1 MIIARRGFLAG
12 LGSLFAAPAIV
23 RAESLMPVK
32 LVDFSP
38 PPAPVFVFQALD
50 TVSGKWV
57 DLERVLAPKAGFFDV
72 TGDLVRAQ
80 MKSGAFSAQRNR
92 ILATSKEA
100 AMLDGAIGSGSR
112 YIFADDKPREHAFLF
127 RGLAVVTS

>member
-1 MIIARRGFLAG
+1 MILQRRTFLTG
-12 LGSLFAAPAIV
+12 LASLFAAPAIV

-38 PPAPVFVFQALD
+38 PPAPGFVFQALD
-50 TVSGKWV
+50 TVTGKWV

-72 TGDLVRAQ
+72 TGDLGRAQ

-92 ILATSKEA
+92 ILASSNA
-100 AMLDGAIGSGSR
+100 IGYLDGAIGSGSR
-112 YIFADDKPREHAFLF
+112 HIFADNKPREHAFLF